1 MGLRN
6 TSLLISGLILLA
18 TSVNAKVK
26 GSIAVA
32 GPQGPQGIQGITGEK
47 GDKGDQ
53 GIQGP
58 QGSQGAQGLTGAK
71 GAQGTQG
78 PKGDKGDKGDPGIQ
92 GPQGEPG
99 PVAIDGGVLNPIHIP
114 GTGYPVNTASEN
126 LDSNWYCDDTLP
138 LQGIANDGCPHEPFY
153 IGGNYSAD
161 IDGATFFIVG
171 GNLNF
176 KPRISLITG
185 AKIKGHKVTF
195 VFESYTEIVDTDRA
209 RVLKKYGKE
218 DLAKGLT
225 GANIFLAESDD
236 KTDNEI
242 KVYED
247 NPYNLAIDSFDIG
260 DTLELV
266 YDGYGWY
273 ELSRSKT
280 QSSTKSDEIEMDWD
294 PQDMHGEDPIE

>member
-1 MGLRN
+1 MGFRN

-26 GSIAVA
+26 GSIAVV
-32 GPQGPQGIQGITGEK
+32 GPQGPQGIQGITGE
-47 GDKGDQ
+47 KGDQ

-99 PVAIDGGVLNPIHIP
+99 PVAIDGGVI
-114 GTGYPVNTASEN
+114 YPEN
-126 LDSNWYCDDTLP
+126 N
-138 LQGIANDGCPHEPFY
+138 IV
-153 IGGNYSAD
+153 D
-161 IDGATFFIVG
+161 IDGATFFIVS

-236 KTDNEI
+236 KTENEI